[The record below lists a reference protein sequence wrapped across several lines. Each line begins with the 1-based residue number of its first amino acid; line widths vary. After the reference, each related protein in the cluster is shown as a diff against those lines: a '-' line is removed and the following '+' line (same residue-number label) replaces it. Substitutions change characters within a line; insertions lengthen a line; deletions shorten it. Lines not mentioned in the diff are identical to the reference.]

1 MNRPQSPCVKTPEY
15 NFALCVERSIATKT
29 GCKPYW
35 NQFNVNGEVEL
46 PICEN
51 TSMLNRYSNIN
62 MEFQEMPREELVNAS
77 NCLMPCSY
85 LEYTVSLCMK
95 KVIKIGIVLRFTY
108 YLLNLAFQI
117 KQNPLKVGK
126 ENATFAGVLP
136 VLDAKVRVLTEKE
149 AYPILSFVADVGGIL
164 GLFIGFNFLMVW
176 GVIVKCVPYF
186 LKS

>member
-1 MNRPQSPCVKTPEY
+1 MR
-15 NFALCVERSIATKT
+15 NFYTECGHKDVERAYTKMS
-29 GCKPYW
+29 W
-35 NQFNVNGEVEL
+35 SLLRLDQFHN
-46 PICEN
+46 
-51 TSMLNRYSNIN
+51 
-62 MEFQEMPREELVNAS
+62 
-77 NCLMPCSY
+77 
-85 LEYTVSLCMK
+85 
-95 KVIKIGIVLRFTY
+95 
-108 YLLNLAFQI
+108 LNLAFQI

-126 ENATFAGVLP
+126 ENASFAGVLP